1 MFQSPAFKVFDF
13 LFGIP
18 LIHDIMFG
26 VYRKQIV
33 EKAGENILYSLLL
46 SLHSLLH
53 TGIFFCLMR
62 WLVLVLALLLGEGD

>member
-33 EKAGENILYSLLL
+33 EKAGKKNPSMLILQFAFLVARCSLL
-46 SLHSLLH
+46 SAACIAFDDMV
-53 TGIFFCLMR
+53 GIESG
-62 WLVLVLALLLGEGD
+62 W

>member
-26 VYRKQIV
+26 VYRKHIV
-33 EKAGENILYSLLL
+33 EKAGKDSLQHP
-46 SLHSLLH
+46 SS
-53 TGIFFCLMR
+53 F
-62 WLVLVLALLLGEGD
+62 AS

>member
-1 MFQSPAFKVFDF
+1 VPAEGTMFQSPAFKVFDF

-33 EKAGENILYSLLL
+33 EKAGESI
-46 SLHSLLH
+46 LHSLLH
-53 TGIFFCLMR
+53 TGLFLCLMR
-62 WLVLVLALLLGEGD
+62 WLILVLVLVLGEGD